1 MAKHIGVCIVLF
13 ASICSLVV
21 VPRVVCFGR
30 KWSLTRH
37 LANTNVHAVHLA
49 RKMVQQ
55 RISSAVGTD
64 RTLPLSK
71 DIGDGATP
79 RYFAVKALAP
89 FKGSVAFAVDRLES
103 SVNYGKLSSR
113 DRAFSRLLVTTVE
126 RRLGQIDAVLAT
138 CQTKP
143 VSGINQRR
151 HTTKADLFVKSV
163 LRVGAAQLLFLNT
176 SEHAAVKETVDVL
189 RMSKDLKIAEPRLKY
204 VNAVL
209 RRLSREGPQL
219 LANVTHVT
227 ANVAPWLVQEWL
239 ETWGEDATHRIIA
252 CAMEES
258 PRCLTVRTTMP
269 KTLSNDSDFSTAQ
282 SASVDRVCGL
292 FDEAEILPQGS
303 IRVIR
308 APPGPISTWP
318 LYQEGAWWCQD
329 PSATIP
335 AWALYQSLRQTM
347 NVRTAHVVDLCAA
360 PGGKTAQL
368 SNFGFGTVTAVEVSP
383 KRCQR
388 LEQNMNRLHMQWNIV
403 VADGCEWTPSTRTL
417 VDAVLVDVPC
427 TATGTGSKRPDVLRR
442 PADYSDLLT
451 VQHALACH
459 AADAIVK
466 VGGYLVY
473 ATCSLLKQESEDQVA
488 RLLDR
493 CTTTTDPS
501 VAELR
506 TVPFERGEIPGFDDA
521 IDKNGW
527 IRVLPGML
535 QGSLNHCDGFFVA
548 RLQRVR

>member
-1 MAKHIGVCIVLF
+1 MQVNIFLF
-13 ASICSLVV
+13 AWICSLVV
-21 VPRVVCFGR
+21 VPRVLCFGR

-37 LANTNVHAVHLA
+37 LANVNTVDIA
-49 RKMVQQ
+49 RQMVQES
-55 RISSAVGTD
+55 ISSVRSD
-64 RTLPLSK
+64 RTLPLPK
-71 DIGDGATP
+71 DIGEGATP

-103 SVNYGKLSSR
+103 SLNYGKLSAR

-126 RRLGQIDAVLAT
+126 RRLGQIDAVLAA
-138 CQTKP
+138 CQTKR
-143 VSGINQRR
+143 VSGNQRR
-151 HTTKADLFVKSV
+151 HTAKADLFVESV

-176 SEHAAVKETVDVL
+176 SEYAAVKETVDVL
-189 RMSKDLKIAEPRLKY
+189 RMSKDVKIAETRLKY

-239 ETWGEDATHRIIA
+239 QTWGEDATHRIIA

-258 PRCLTVRTTMP
+258 PRCLTVRIMP
-269 KTLSNDSDFSTAQ
+269 TVSDDSDLATAQ
-282 SASVDRVCGL
+282 LAAVDRVCGL

-303 IRVIR
+303 IRVIT

-335 AWALYQSLRQTM
+335 VIALYQSLRQTM
-347 NVRTAHVVDLCAA
+347 NLRTAHVVDLCAA

-368 SNFGFGTVTAVEVSP
+368 SNFGFGKVTAVEVSP
-383 KRCQR
+383 KRCHR
-388 LEQNMNRLHMQWNIV
+388 LEQNMNRLHMRWDIV
-403 VADGCEWTPSTRTL
+403 VADGCEWTPSNTL

-442 PADYSDLLT
+442 PADYTDLLA
-451 VQHALACH
+451 VQQALSCH

-473 ATCSLLKQESEDQVA
+473 ATCSLLKQEGEDQVA

-493 CTTTTDPS
+493 STTDPT
-501 VAELR
+501 VAHLK
-506 TVPFERGEIPGFDDA
+506 TVAFQKGEIPGFDNA
-521 IDKNGW
+521 IDENGW

-535 QGSLNHCDGFFVA
+535 QGSLSQCDGFFVA
-548 RLQRVR
+548 RLQRLR